1 MILQY
6 FSNNIKTVLQNDEI
20 KAIHKN
26 IEEIRLRVNKPII
39 LKTNTTNIISNYM
52 VKIED
57 ILETLEK
64 VCENSI
70 YAYQNQI
77 SNGFITIRGGHRVG
91 ISGSTVI
98 ENGKVINI
106 KYVQGLNFRI
116 AKEIICVSDNMMKY
130 IINTNNNDIFNT
142 LIVSPPGAGKTTLLR
157 DIIRN
162 VSNGMENI
170 NFTGCKVGV
179 VDERGEIA
187 AMYKG
192 IPQNNIGIQTDVM
205 ENIPKPLGMRML
217 IRSMSPEVIACDEI
231 GSKEDIEAIIYAIC
245 SGVKGIFTAHGEN
258 ISDLYNNTEINILI
272 NKHILDR
279 IIFLD
284 KKAKKGQI
292 SEIYYLAN
300 NQYIRKDGIR

>member
-1 MILQY
+1 MIIEY
-6 FSNNIKTVLQNDEI
+6 FSKNIKNALLEEEFLN
-20 KAIHKN
+20 IHSAV
-26 IEEIRLRVNKPII
+26 EEIRLRVNRPII
-39 LKTNTTNIISNYM
+39 LKTNSTNKILKYI
-52 VKIED
+52 VRIED

-77 SNGFITIRGGHRVG
+77 SNGFITIKGGHRVG

-106 KYVQGLNFRI
+106 KYIQGLNFRI
-116 AKEIICVSDNMMKY
+116 AREIIGASNDMMKY
-130 IINTNNNDIFNT
+130 IISNNDICNT

-162 VSNGMENI
+162 LSNGIETIIFN
-170 NFTGCKVGV
+170 GCKVGV

-192 IPQNNIGIQTDVM
+192 MPQNDIGVQTDVM
-205 ENIPKPLGMRML
+205 ENTSKSLGMKML

-231 GSKEDIEAIIYAIC
+231 GSKEDIDAIIYAVC
-245 SGVKGIFTAHGEN
+245 SGVKGIFTAHGN
-258 ISDLYNNTEINILI
+258 CFDDLTNNPEL
-272 NKHILDR
+272 R
-279 IIFLD
+279 
-284 KKAKKGQI
+284 
-292 SEIYYLAN
+292 
-300 NQYIRKDGIR
+300 

>member
-1 MILQY
+1 MILEY
-6 FSNNIKTVLQNDEI
+6 FSNNIRAALQKQEFRELYP
-20 KAIHKN
+20 N

-39 LKTNTTNIISNYM
+39 LKTNMNNIILKYI

-57 ILETLEK
+57 ILEALERI
-64 VCENSI
+64 CENSI

-77 SNGFITIRGGHRVG
+77 SNGFITVRGGHRVG
-91 ISGSTVI
+91 IAGTTVI

-106 KYVQGLNFRI
+106 KYIQGLNFRI
-116 AKEIICVSDNMMKY
+116 AREIIGVSDNMMKY
-130 IINTNNNDIFNT
+130 IVNTNTDIHNT

-157 DIIRN
+157 DIVRN
-162 VSNGMENI
+162 ISDGIENI
-170 NFTGCKVGV
+170 NFAGCKVGV

-192 IPQNNIGIQTDVM
+192 MPQNNIGIQTDVM

-231 GSKEDIEAIIYAIC
+231 GSKEDIDAIIYAVC
-245 SGVKGIFTAHGEN
+245 SGVKGIFTAHGASFN
-258 ISDLYNNTEINILI
+258 DLNNNPEIKNLI
-272 NKHILDR
+272 NKNIIDR

-284 KKAKKGQI
+284 KKMQKGHI
-292 SEIYYLAN
+292 SDIYSLVN
-300 NQYIRKDGIR
+300 NQYIRKNAV